1 MYICFFCTRGY
12 SLAACTL
19 QITHTHTHMPT
30 HTCSTH
36 TERDTHSC
44 AYGHLPSSGALMY
57 PHEHTRQRRTLTSRT
72 TGRQRRP
79 QRLRSWSPATVPWSE
94 TRHVKACSVR
104 ERVLRACIFTLFTL
118 FTLFGH
124 CNTAV
129 SKWHAWVL
137 ACALM
142 CTRSASSAKHSRQ
155 RRREDDAVHRGQ
167 AVVLQRQLPVGTH
180 STCWMSARA
189 PCMCMCCERAH
200 VTPHAYRRTLTP
212 R

>member
-1 MYICFFCTRGY
+1 MACTLFFFFICKMYICFFCTRGY

-30 HTCSTH
+30 HPCSTH

-79 QRLRSWSPATVPWSE
+79 QRLRSWRPATVPWSE

-104 ERVLRACIFTLFTL
+104 ERSHVHTRLRQ
-118 FTLFGH
+118 
-124 CNTAV
+124 
-129 SKWHAWVL
+129 
-137 ACALM
+137 
-142 CTRSASSAKHSRQ
+142 TRTSRTTE
-155 RRREDDAVHRGQ
+155 RRRR
-167 AVVLQRQLPVGTH
+167 P
-180 STCWMSARA
+180 
-189 PCMCMCCERAH
+189 
-200 VTPHAYRRTLTP
+200 
-212 R
+212 